1 MDEGDIFAREKLLIG
16 DEKFS
21 EVSKK
26 CVLVAGIGGVG
37 GACVQSLARA
47 GIHNFILIDGDEVE
61 PTNINRQV
69 IANKNTLGMKKVDAA
84 KDMILSINSNAKV
97 QAVDAIISKEN
108 IDELLPW
115 EIIKNIDYIVDAIDD
130 IGAKVELALL
140 AKRYEKH
147 IVSSMATGKRLD
159 PGKLTLGDVYGVQG
173 AFARKLKKAYREA
186 GVESEEV
193 IYSTESQ
200 IADSHENEEHKISS
214 IAFVPIAAGN
224 LMAATIFKKMLKM

>member
-47 GIHNFILIDGDEVE
+47 GIHDFILIDNDEVE

-69 IANKNTLGMKKVDAA
+69 IANKNTLGMRKVDAA

-140 AKRYEKH
+140 AKRYAKH
-147 IVSSMATGKRLD
+147 IISSMATGKRLD

-193 IYSTESQ
+193 IYSMEPQ
-200 IADSHENEEHKISS
+200 IADSRENEEHKISS